1 MRVLLCKIQCPSFI
15 CFSKPSPHIYTPGSQ
30 RLESTPPQVASSAS
44 TVVDDNDDD
53 HYVDAHVEEGVDH
66 VNGLLNKVR
75 ETDYVIE
82 EKEEDCTLEEKQE
95 EEEGHSDGEI
105 LRSSTK
111 EVLDSADGGIMEKK
125 KKVQWVDLMGKEL
138 AEVREFESSE
148 EDDIR
153 YDGDK
158 SCVCLSSV
166 LPGDKA
172 MVKGEEACLSCGFS
186 FRIHIHKDLKFLFI

>member
-1 MRVLLCKIQCPSFI
+1 M
-15 CFSKPSPHIYTPGSQ
+15 
-30 RLESTPPQVASSAS
+30 ESRPPQVASSAT

-66 VNGLLNKVR
+66 VNGLLNEVS
-75 ETDYVIE
+75 EADCVIE

-105 LRSSTK
+105 LRSSTKK

-138 AEVREFESSE
+138 AEVREFES
-148 EDDIR
+148 R
-153 YDGDK
+153 
-158 SCVCLSSV
+158 
-166 LPGDKA
+166 
-172 MVKGEEACLSCGFS
+172 F
-186 FRIHIHKDLKFLFI
+186 

>member
-138 AEVREFESSE
+138 AEVREFESRFWSDICLQLLCE

-158 SCVCLSSV
+158 SCVCVIL
-166 LPGDKA
+166 
-172 MVKGEEACLSCGFS
+172 
-186 FRIHIHKDLKFLFI
+186 